1 MELFTTIISSS
12 TGGVDSYMANLPL
25 PEVDLFGVNLF
36 IILARDIGSFF
47 IVANEVIGALEE
59 EQSPIL
65 KAIDIFCF
73 LVAWSSLMFSSTLI
87 ESTALFQALSGQP
100 HTIEVVFSKE
110 SKAIINLSF
119 QPNLSFV
126 FYSFMILAF
135 LATNP

>member
-25 PEVDLFGVNLF
+25 PEVDLFGANLF

-59 EQSPIL
+59 EQSLIL

-110 SKAIINLSF
+110 S
-119 QPNLSFV
+119 
-126 FYSFMILAF
+126 
-135 LATNP
+135 